1 MYIIEVCMSKQ
12 VQEPFYAKYQKMLQK
27 RVRGGLRVTKKFFLR
42 RKKLKLAI
50 IIGTSFFF
58 LAIFS
63 YVTNPFV
70 RFSVVTDPHSKIE
83 LTQEGEIVFSYDEG
97 LILRDDPFINQLARL
112 KSMWHIL
119 TSRFNPPKLA
129 QSRTVDEII
138 TEIHDL
144 RFNPELPYL
153 ISGDHFSVLYPR
165 SLGIFY
171 HTLLDSRTALSDDD
185 WMRRQ
190 VIYAKTL
197 AYALE
202 VYSQSNELST
212 TIVPIGPRSVALF
225 HVYAPASDTLYSLLF
240 ALERLQNQD
249 FFQEVYPMDTTIVDP
264 SGKTYPVR
272 PLATEDL
279 AAELLSRHTESLQR
293 HYKNYMDLVYDYDT
307 GLVKKN
313 VRISS
318 TKDIVWRESA
328 FYDNV
333 IVWKTNQLA
342 QRLGLIPED
351 QAFLDEYKSRILE
364 AFWNPEVGVFV
375 EDLSEEAQ
383 KEKWYSGDWLI
394 AFQTGFLNPSDP
406 DDLVYL
412 EKAVGYIRRNAIDQ
426 PFAMQF
432 HPDRRPQRLYPVVR
446 ISAPDYGSTTIWSNW
461 GMEYAKLLLR
471 LGQQT
476 GNESYIS
483 AAERQ
488 LEAYTFNIRRY
499 RGYPEVYN
507 YQGEVYSTPLY
518 RSVLRTGWVV
528 TYEQFRAMLD
538 VHSQEKLREQ
548 SLNSRR
554 E

>member
-1 MYIIEVCMSKQ
+1 MRAI
-12 VQEPFYAKYQKMLQK
+12 
-27 RVRGGLRVTKKFFLR
+27 RRFFLR
-42 RKKLKLAI
+42 RKKIKLAL
-50 IIGTSFFF
+50 IIGISLFF

-70 RFSVVTDPHSKIE
+70 RFTLVTDPHSKIE
-83 LTQEGEIVFSYDEG
+83 LNDEGEIIFSYDEG
-97 LILRDDPFINQLARL
+97 LILRDDPFLNQLARL

-144 RFNPELPYL
+144 RFDPELPYL

-202 VYSQSNELST
+202 VYSQSSELST

-240 ALERLQNQD
+240 ALERLQNQEY
-249 FFQEVYPMDTTIVDP
+249 FQEVYPMETTVLD
-264 SGKTYPVR
+264 SELYPVK
-272 PLATEDL
+272 PLATQDL
-279 AAELLSRHTESLQR
+279 GLELLMTHTESLQR
-293 HYKNYMDLVYDYDT
+293 HFKTYMDLVYDPAT
-307 GLVKKN
+307 GLVKKDLKL
-313 VRISS
+313 SS
-318 TKDIVWRESA
+318 TKDIVWRDSA

-333 IVWKTNQLA
+333 ILWKTHQLA
-342 QRLGLIPED
+342 QRLELIPKDE
-351 QAFLDEYKSRILE
+351 AFLTEYKARILK
-364 AFWNPEVGVFV
+364 AFWIDDVGVFA
-375 EDLSEEAQ
+375 EDLSDEALA
-383 KEKWYSGDWLI
+383 EKWYSGDWLI
-394 AFQTGFLNPSDP
+394 AYQTGFLNPSDP
-406 DDLVYL
+406 ADRVYL

-461 GMEYAKLLLR
+461 GMEYSKLLLR
-471 LGQQT
+471 LGQET

-528 TYEQFRAMLD
+528 TYEQLRAMLD
-538 VHSQEKLREQ
+538 VDSQDKQQLITEQKLLDQENR
-548 SLNSRR
+548 
-554 E
+554 

>member
-1 MYIIEVCMSKQ
+1 MSKR
-12 VQEPFYAKYQKMLQK
+12 VQESFYAKYRKMLTRRAK
-27 RVRGGLRVTKKFFLR
+27 GVLRSTRRFFTR
-42 RKKLKLAI
+42 RKKIKVAVI
-50 IIGTSFFF
+50 TTVSIVFIAS
-58 LAIFS
+58 FS

-70 RFSVVTDPHSKIE
+70 RFTLVTDPHSKIE
-83 LTQEGEIVFSYDEG
+83 LTEEGDIIFSYDEG

-249 FFQEVYPMDTTIVDP
+249 FFQEVYPMDTTVVDP
-264 SGKTYPVR
+264 SGKAYPVR

-293 HYKNYMDLVYDYDT
+293 HHKNYMDMVYDYET
-307 GLVKKN
+307 GLVKKDI
-313 VRISS
+313 RISS

-351 QAFLDEYKSRILE
+351 QAFLDEYKSRILA

-406 DDLVYL
+406 DDLIYL

-471 LGQQT
+471 LGQVT

>member
-1 MYIIEVCMSKQ
+1 MRAVLR
-12 VQEPFYAKYQKMLQK
+12 A
-27 RVRGGLRVTKKFFLR
+27 VRRFFLR
-42 RKKLKLAI
+42 RKKIKLVLI
-50 IIGTSFFF
+50 ITTSFFF

-70 RFSVVTDPHSKIE
+70 RFTVVTDPHSKIE
-83 LTQEGEIVFSYDEG
+83 LTQEGEIVFSYDDG

-112 KSMWHIL
+112 KSMWHIIS
-119 TSRFNPPKLA
+119 SRLNPPKLA

-144 RFNPELPYL
+144 RFDPELPYL

-185 WMRRQ
+185 WLRRQ

-202 VYSQSNELST
+202 VFSQSNELST

-249 FFQEVYPMDTTIVDP
+249 FFQEVYPMDESDE
-264 SGKTYPVR
+264 YFVR
-272 PLATEDL
+272 PLATQEL
-279 AAELLSRHTESLQR
+279 AQELLDRHSESLTR
-293 HYKNYMDLVYDYDT
+293 HFNTYMNMVYDYET
-307 GLVKKN
+307 GLVKKDI
-313 VRISS
+313 RISS

-342 QRLGLIPED
+342 QKLNIIPAD
-351 QAFLDEYKSRILE
+351 QVFLDRYKERILK
-364 AFWNPEVGVFV
+364 AFWIDSVGVFV
-375 EDLSEEAQ
+375 EDLSHEAMV
-383 KEKWYSGDWLI
+383 ERWYSGDWLI
-394 AFQTGFLNPSDP
+394 AYQTGFLNPSNP
-406 DDLVYL
+406 ADLVYL

-432 HPDRRPQRLYPVVR
+432 HPDRRPKRLYPVVR

-461 GMEYAKLLLR
+461 GMEYSKLLIR
-471 LGQQT
+471 LAQET
-476 GNESYIS
+476 DNDSYLV

-488 LEAYTFNIRRY
+488 LDAYTFNIRRY

-507 YQGEVYSTPLY
+507 YQGEVYSTLLY

-528 TYEQFRAMLD
+528 TYEQFRAMFAVYSQDLQEEKEKIR
-538 VHSQEKLREQ
+538 SQELLLLPDQFQNR
-548 SLNSRR
+548 
-554 E
+554 